1 VGAQTE
7 IHFVNLL
14 EFIMAKLVECVPNFS
29 EGRRPEVVDAICN
42 AITSVD
48 GVVLLDKE
56 MDADHN
62 RAVVTFVCHPKVA
75 VEAAFEGYKKAAE
88 LIDMTTHKGE
98 HPRMGACDV
107 CPFIPLSDMTIE
119 EAVELAHRL
128 GKRVGEELQIP
139 VYLYEDAATTPKR
152 KNLAKIRSGEYEGI
166 RDTIETDPSRKPDYG
181 PAKMNLK
188 AGATAIGVRF
198 PLVAFNVYLGTNK
211 KWIADKIAD
220 AVRSLRGGY
229 RYVKALG
236 FEIKER
242 DQVQISM
249 NLVNYT
255 KTPIFRVFE
264 TIKSEAARYGVNVTS
279 SEIVGLVPNDA
290 IIDVADFYLRLENFS
305 KAQILEEKLRAA
317 GAEAATAVT
326 ETFYDEVASSA
337 PAPGGGS
344 VAASAGALTAA
355 LAAMVA
361 RLTVGKKQYADVK
374 EEMSQV
380 RDKADALRAE
390 LTQLIETD
398 KEAFNKVMAS
408 FQLPAGEE
416 RDKAVEEATKGAT
429 LVPLT
434 VMKKSLEAL
443 KLAEVVAEKGNV
455 NSVSDAGVAGLMG
468 MAAVD
473 GAWYNVRINLSSLA
487 DANFVSQTTEEAAA
501 IREEAS
507 AVSERIKKQ
516 VESKL

>member
-1 VGAQTE
+1 
-7 IHFVNLL
+7 
-14 EFIMAKLVECVPNFS
+14 MAKLIECVPNFS

-62 RAVVTFVCHPKVA
+62 RAVVTFVCHPNNA
-75 VEAAFEGYKKAAE
+75 VEAAFRGYQKAAE

-107 CPFIPLSDMTIE
+107 CPFIPISDVSIE
-119 EAVELAHRL
+119 DAIELANKL
-128 GKRVGEELQIP
+128 GKRVGEELNIP
-139 VYLYEDAATTPKR
+139 VYLYEDAATSPSR
-152 KNLAKIRSGEYEGI
+152 RNLAKVRTGQYEGI
-166 RDTIETDPSRKPDYG
+166 RDSIETDRKRKPDYG

-198 PLVAFNVYLGTNK
+198 PLVAFNVYLDTNK
-211 KWIADKIAD
+211 KWVADRIAD

-229 RYVKALG
+229 RFVKALG
-236 FEIKER
+236 FEIRER

-279 SEIVGLVPNDA
+279 SEVVGLVPNDA
-290 IIDVADFYLRLENFS
+290 LVDVSDFYLRLEKFS
-305 KAQILEEKLRAA
+305 KAQILEEKLKEA
-317 GAEAATAVT
+317 GSVSGDGGDS
-326 ETFYDEVASSA
+326 FYDEVASSS

-344 VAASAGALTAA
+344 VAASAGALAAA
-355 LAAMVA
+355 LSAMVC

-374 EEMSQV
+374 DELADV
-380 RDKADALRAE
+380 RDKCDPLRKE
-390 LTQLIETD
+390 LTGLIDID
-398 KEAFNKVMAS
+398 KEAFNKVMEAFKTKDDKLIEDANKEAAS
-408 FQLPAGEE
+408 
-416 RDKAVEEATKGAT
+416 
-429 LVPLT
+429 VPLT
-434 VMKKSLEAL
+434 VMKKAL
-443 KLAEVVAEKGNV
+443 AVLRVTETVVNKGNE
-455 NSVSDAGVAGLMG
+455 NSITDAGVAGLMA
-468 MAAVD
+468 MASID
-473 GAWYNVRINLSSLA
+473 GAGYNVKINLTSISDKEFVKKLA
-487 DANFVSQTTEEAAA
+487 GEANDIIKKSQEIAA
-501 IREEAS
+501 
-507 AVSERIKKQ
+507 RIKKH

>member
-1 VGAQTE
+1 
-7 IHFVNLL
+7 
-14 EFIMAKLVECVPNFS
+14 MAKLVECVPNFS
-29 EGRRPEVVDAICN
+29 EGRSPETIDAICN

-56 MDADHN
+56 MDHDHN

-75 VEAAFEGYKKAAE
+75 VEAAFAGYEKAAE

-107 CPFIPLSDMTIE
+107 CPFIPLSDMSIE
-119 EAVELAHRL
+119 ETLELANRL
-128 GKRVGEELQIP
+128 GRKVGEKLQIP
-139 VYLYEDAATTPKR
+139 VYLYEDAASTPKR
-152 KNLAKIRSGEYEGI
+152 RNLAKVRSGEYEGL
-166 RDTIETDPSRKPDYG
+166 RDTIETDPARKPDYG

-198 PLVAFNVYLGTNK
+198 PLVAFNVYLTTNK

-220 AVRSLRGGY
+220 AVRGLRGGY

-264 TIKSEAARYGVNVTS
+264 TIKSEAARYGVEVAS

-290 IIDVADFYLRLENFS
+290 ILDVADFYLRLENFS
-305 KAQILEEKLRAA
+305 KAQILEEKLRSV
-317 GAEAATAVT
+317 GGDVSATIG
-326 ETFYDEVASSA
+326 ETFYDEVASSL

-344 VAASAGALTAA
+344 VAASAGALAAA
-355 LAAMVA
+355 LSAMVC
-361 RLTVGKKQYADVK
+361 RLTVGKKQYAGVK
-374 EEMSQV
+374 DELSEV
-380 RDKADALRAE
+380 RDKADILRAE

-398 KEAFNKVMAS
+398 KEAFNKVMEAVK
-408 FQLPAGEE
+408 LPQSSVEE
-416 RDKAVEEATKGAT
+416 SKIRDEAVEKATKEAA
-429 LVPLT
+429 LVPLS
-434 VMKKSLEAL
+434 VMRKSLEVL
-443 KLAEVVAEKGNV
+443 MLTRTVAEKGNE
-455 NSVSDAGVAGLMG
+455 NSISDAGVAALMG
-468 MAAVD
+468 IAAVN
-473 GAWYNVRINLSSLA
+473 GADYNVRINLSSLR
-487 DANFVSQTTEEAAA
+487 DEDFVAKTKEEAAA
-501 IREEAS
+501 IRKEAEEVAA
-507 AVSERIKKQ
+507 AVRELVER
-516 VESKL
+516 KL